1 MITSLVR
8 KAIVPLLGVAVVVL
22 VLLIATPRAVHAIVA
37 TVVQVA
43 NTSANPVPV
52 TTPTHLGVPL
62 SSLVALNCMISGT
75 TCSSFRQIDASGNQ
89 AATDYTI
96 PAGQTLLVT
105 DVEWEAIG
113 GTAGQITFLNLLCSG
128 GCAFVYQ
135 SRVVADAGQHA
146 SIAEH
151 LTSGVPLVYLPTV
164 LVGNAVALSRL
175 VIRGYLVPS
184 A

>member
-1 MITSLVR
+1 MITTLLR
-8 KAIVPLLGVAVVVL
+8 KAIVPILGVAVVVL
-22 VLLIATPRAVHAIVA
+22 VVLLATPRAAHAVVA
-37 TVVQVA
+37 ALVQVV
-43 NTSANPVPV
+43 NTSANPVPT

-62 SSLVALNCMISGT
+62 GSLVTLNCLNSGT

-96 PAGQTLLVT
+96 PAGQTLIIT

-113 GTAGQITFLNLLCSG
+113 GTVGQFTFLNLFCSG

-135 SRVVADAGQHA
+135 SRVVADSGQHA
-146 SIAEH
+146 STADH

-164 LVGNAVALSRL
+164 IVGPAVALSRL
-175 VIRGYLVPS
+175 VLRGYLVPTS
-184 A
+184 